1 MHSLSALPDFCLSGY
16 LAEVQIALDIAKAL
30 VYLHSRR
37 IVHLDIK
44 SANVLLQRWGG
55 VRWLSGLQLGVYVL
69 LALCMH
75 EREHSFA
82 LASPHHSHNLFV
94 RPHPPG
100 YPSHPACL
108 LGTELPSWGT

>member
-55 VRWLSGLQLGVYVL
+55 VPLAVWL
-69 LALCMH
+69 AAWC
-75 EREHSFA
+75 
-82 LASPHHSHNLFV
+82 V
-94 RPHPPG
+94 RV
-100 YPSHPACL
+100 AC
-108 LGTELPSWGT
+108 TVHART